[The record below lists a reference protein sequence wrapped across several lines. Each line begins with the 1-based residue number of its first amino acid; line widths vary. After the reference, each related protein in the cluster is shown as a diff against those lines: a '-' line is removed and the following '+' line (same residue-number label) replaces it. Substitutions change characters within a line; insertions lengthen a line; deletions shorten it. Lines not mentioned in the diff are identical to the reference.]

1 VQATWL
7 GYPGTTGC
15 SFFDCVIAD
24 EVVIPSEDARFFSE
38 RPFHV
43 PGSYQVND
51 SKRPLVDEPQGR
63 SAYGLPEQGF
73 VYCCFNN
80 GYKLT
85 PDVFAIWM
93 RLLRRVEG
101 SVLWLMGETTTFVN
115 NLRRRAQES
124 GVAPERLVFAERV
137 ELRQYLS
144 RQRCAD
150 LGLDTFYYNGHST
163 TSDALWAGLPVVTR
177 KGTTF
182 AGRVAASLLEAIG
195 LPDLITHTAEE
206 YEELAFRLATQRE
219 LLDSIKQRLDRN
231 RATSSLFDTAAFAGH
246 LEAAYRTMVGR
257 GRAG

>member
-1 VQATWL
+1 
-7 GYPGTTGC
+7 
-15 SFFDCVIAD
+15 
-24 EVVIPSEDARFFSE
+24 
-38 RPFHV
+38 
-43 PGSYQVND
+43 
-51 SKRPLVDEPQGR
+51 
-63 SAYGLPEQGF
+63 

-85 PDVFAIWM
+85 PDVFTIWM

-144 RQRCAD
+144 RQQCAD
-150 LGLDTFYYNGHST
+150 LGLDTFYYNGHTT

-206 YEELAFRLATQRE
+206 YEELASRLATQRE
-219 LLDSIKQRLDRN
+219 LLDSIKQRLARN
-231 RATSSLFDTAAFAGH
+231 RVAGSLFDTAAFARR
-246 LEAAYRTMVGR
+246 LEGAYRTMAGR
-257 GRAG
+257 RTVP